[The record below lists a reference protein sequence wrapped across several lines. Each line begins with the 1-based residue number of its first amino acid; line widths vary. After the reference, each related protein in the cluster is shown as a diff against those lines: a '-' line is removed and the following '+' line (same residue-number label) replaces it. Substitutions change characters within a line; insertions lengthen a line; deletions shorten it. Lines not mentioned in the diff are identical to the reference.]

1 MKTNFVL
8 IDYEN
13 VQPKLLSALNQD
25 YFRILVFVGE
35 NQAKI
40 PFDLA
45 QAIQNLGDKA
55 KYIKINGNGSNALD
69 FHIAFYIG
77 QLAKEIPDSF
87 FHIISKDKGFDPLI
101 KHLKSQK
108 ILCARSQDIM
118 EMPLLKALS
127 SSSKSE
133 KVEAIIDNLKQRGA
147 SKPRK
152 EKTLRSTIN
161 SLFQKSL
168 SPEEQSALI
177 EELKSKG
184 IITISNT
191 NVSYHLTN

>member
-25 YFRILVFVGE
+25 YFRIFVFVGE

-40 PFDLA
+40 PFELA
-45 QAIQNLGDKA
+45 QAIQNLGNRA
-55 KYIKINGNGSNALD
+55 KYIKINGNGTNALD

-77 QLAKEIPDSF
+77 QLAKEVPDSF

-108 ILCARSQDIM
+108 IFCARSQDIM

-133 KVEAIIDNLKQRGA
+133 KVDAIIDNLKQRGA

-168 SPEEQSALI
+168 AIEEINALI

-184 IITISNT
+184 IITISST